1 MLAHKINSTCNS
13 YSAPTRGVVA
23 LWFVRSSQDR
33 ALSLGDSI
41 VSLDKTLDSHN
52 ISLRVHSWCIS
63 GYQQT

>member
-1 MLAHKINSTCNS
+1 MLEHKINSTCNS
-13 YSAPTRGVVA
+13 YSAPTRGAVA

-41 VSLDKTLDSHN
+41 VFFDKALDSHN
-52 ISLRVHSWCIS
+52 ISLHLHSWCIS